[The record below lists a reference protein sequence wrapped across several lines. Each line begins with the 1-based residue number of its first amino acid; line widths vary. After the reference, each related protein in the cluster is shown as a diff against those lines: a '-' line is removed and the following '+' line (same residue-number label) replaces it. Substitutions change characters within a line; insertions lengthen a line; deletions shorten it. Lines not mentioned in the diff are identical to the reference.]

1 MKAVFSL
8 RSVDLLIA
16 LSFVA
21 VSLSAPAQD
30 WKPERPVEM
39 VIGCAPGCGPDNM
52 ARLMQRVFQVNRYFD
67 QPFNIQNKAGGSGV
81 VARTYLNQFEGN
93 GHYLYHAD
101 GRGLLIARAMGRGMQ
116 TDVTPV
122 AILFGEYIGIAVK
135 ADSPIK
141 SGRDLIDRL
150 KKDPAAHSF
159 GLAAGGV
166 GSTNHQGVAGA
177 LKQAG
182 IDVRKTRNVVFQSGA
197 QAITA
202 LLGGHVDV
210 VPVSLGLW
218 TSHMQSG
225 AVRVIA
231 VSSAERL
238 PGVFSVIPT
247 WREQGANSVVSNWRA
262 LFGPRGMTPPQVA
275 FWEDVFRHLVETP
288 EWKAEMVKVNGIT
301 RFMGAAPM
309 KKYMEEEYPEIRALL
324 IDLELAKQ

>member
-1 MKAVFSL
+1 MKSVPSL
-8 RSVDLLIA
+8 RSIDVLIA
-16 LSFVA
+16 VTFAGIPLG
-21 VSLSAPAQD
+21 APAQD

-67 QPFNIQNKAGGSGV
+67 QPFTIQNKAGGSGV

-101 GRGLLIARAMGRGMQ
+101 GRGLLIARAMGRGLH
-116 TDVTPV
+116 TDVAPV

-135 ADSPIK
+135 TDSPIK

-159 GLAAGGV
+159 GLAAGGL

-177 LKQAG
+177 LRHAG
-182 IDVRKTRNVVFQSGA
+182 VDIRKTRNVVFQSGA
-197 QAITA
+197 LAITA
-202 LLGGHVDV
+202 MLGGHVDV

-218 TSHMQSG
+218 ASHMQSG
-225 AVRVIA
+225 AARVIA

-238 PGVFSVIPT
+238 PGFFSGVPT

-262 LFGPRGMTPPQVA
+262 VFGPRGMTAPQVA
-275 FWEDVFRHLVETP
+275 FWEDVFRNLIDTP
-288 EWKAEMVKVNGIT
+288 DWKAEMVKVNGIT

-309 KKYMEEEYPEIRALL
+309 KKYMEEEYPEVRALL